1 MKIKIDGQTYDIEAR
16 PGEVV
21 VDGKPVAAK
30 ANRRGDEVTVEVG
43 GKARKVELRG
53 ETVVVDGKSYTVVV
67 EAPARSTPQPV
78 ATPRPTPPP
87 APAPAAPP
95 AAAPAGKAA
104 ETTSGTVMRAP
115 MPGKILRVVAKEGA
129 KVAYGDTLLVLEAMK
144 MENEIRATAAGIV
157 KSLPVAAG
165 ATVGAGDVLAV
176 IE

>member
-1 MKIKIDGQTYDIEAR
+1 MKIKIDGQTYEVEVR

-30 ANRRGDEVTVEVG
+30 ASRRGSEATVEVG
-43 GKARKVELRG
+43 GKSRKVELKG
-53 ETVVVDGKSYTVVV
+53 DTVVVDGKSYAVVI
-67 EAPARSTPQPV
+67 ESAAPPTPQP
-78 ATPRPTPPP
+78 AAAPRPAPAAARAVTPPP
-87 APAPAAPP
+87 AEPAA
-95 AAAPAGKAA
+95 KAA
-104 ETTSGTVMRAP
+104 QPTGGTVMRSP

-129 KVAYGDTLLVLEAMK
+129 KVAFGDTLLVLEAMK
-144 MENEIRATAAGIV
+144 MENEIRATAAGTV